1 VRYLTKFP
9 TGLRAAF
16 RWIRIVRSRQ
26 LFQVPS

>member
-1 VRYLTKFP
+1 VRDLTKFP

-16 RWIRIVRSRQ
+16 RWIRIARSRQ